1 MRKKCSV
8 FCDKNNAYVFEENK
22 MTLSSPKN
30 YFFKTLR
37 RNLDDISS
45 DKDVVV
51 SVIKKLD
58 GRYKFLIKDKE
69 DIVSINNVSD
79 ERIIKKFK
87 SVADI
92 NVNMYKRISKCVLA
106 AVGTLMIVGHIS
118 KYAPTVADYL
128 KTTEATHKQLSEDF
142 ETMERINR
150 NIPAASAS
158 NAQLNQMYDIA
169 EHYLEMIEAGEIN
182 LTEEDVALLKYYQRQ
197 ATENEDYI
205 FEARMR
211 YESEKHKTR

>member
-1 MRKKCSV
+1 MKKKCSIY
-8 FCDKNNAYVFEENK
+8 CDKNEAYVFEESK
-22 MTLSSPKN
+22 LSFSSSKN
-30 YFFKTLR
+30 DFFKKLR

-51 SVIKKLD
+51 SVIKKLN

-69 DIVSINNVSD
+69 GIISINNVSD
-79 ERIIKKFK
+79 DKIVDKFK

-92 NVNMYKRISKCVLA
+92 NVNMYKRVSKCVLA

-118 KYAPTVADYL
+118 KYAPTVIDYL
-128 KTTEATHKQLSEDF
+128 EASEATHKQLSQDF
-142 ETMERINR
+142 DTMERINR
-150 NIPAASAS
+150 NIPAANVS

-182 LTEEDVALLKYYQRQ
+182 LTEEDVAMLKYYQRQ
-197 ATENEDYI
+197 AIDNEDYI
-205 FEARMR
+205 FSTRMR
-211 YESEKHKTR
+211 FESEKHKTY